1 MSVPVVA
8 SFLQG
13 FSQYYRSRSEGNKI
27 KQVACVAIVRSEY
40 GSAFQRRKDPTRNF
54 LLAVLLLKQ
63 KHSCNKALLR
73 ARFCQ
78 LRSLTNKSPS
88 LIKF

>member
-27 KQVACVAIVRSEY
+27 KQVACVAIV
-40 GSAFQRRKDPTRNF
+40 SAFQRRKEPTRNF

-78 LRSLTNKSPS
+78 LRSQTNKSPL

>member
-1 MSVPVVA
+1 MRSVTVVA

-13 FSQYYRSRSEGNKI
+13 FSQYCRSRSEGNKI

-40 GSAFQRRKDPTRNF
+40 GSAFQRRKEPTRNV

-63 KHSCNKALLR
+63 YTI
-73 ARFCQ
+73 AR
-78 LRSLTNKSPS
+78 
-88 LIKF
+88 

>member
-40 GSAFQRRKDPTRNF
+40 GSAFQRAKGSNKEFSARGLTAKT
-54 LLAVLLLKQ
+54 
-63 KHSCNKALLR
+63 KALV
-73 ARFCQ
+73 
-78 LRSLTNKSPS
+78 
-88 LIKF
+88 